1 VGEDAALG
9 GLLDEGGIARVD
21 QHDHGTGGFAHDLV
35 DQFERVV
42 GALAESDQGDVGPLA
57 GGYGTNVFDVDL
69 AHDYLVPQVRD
80 DRR

>member
-1 VGEDAALG
+1 MWISTITGQAASRTILS
-9 GLLDEGGIARVD
+9 ISK
-21 QHDHGTGGFAHDLV
+21 
-35 DQFERVV
+35 RVV